1 MGWQLF
7 VKIFL
12 LICVGVCSQIK
23 HVDATIPAYYTQ
35 VKLLPLA
42 EAGRSQQ
49 DAVRSQRSLYG
60 SGQQVSLPIAS
71 LGAGHIASQNGL
83 INLLE
88 STKQQQQQQ
97 QQQGFMNNGGIAYAN
112 AGTKGIISNMPLSL
126 SLPGLLPLKLAG
138 QGAGTSSISIATA
151 EDFQDVAQGNL
162 RLQSPY
168 DSKRLAP
175 INAMFVRPFTKPRYG
190 KYTKEVC
197 LEWNCCQGN
206 DFYVVIHAKALSYL
220 ASKNVYNALQNE
232 NIEQS
237 KTIIELEK
245 CLKSEQENWRKLN
258 ENFLLLEKEKTSLRE
273 AFDELNIEIK
283 RLEGNINYLEDERER
298 GEKELQEFVDK
309 LEKKAQSWK
318 KLLIEKDK
326 ELKKLKT
333 KFDGNDRL
341 NGALNEEE
349 ESTDTDAR
357 INGTENIKLYQAI
370 EARDK
375 LIEQLELKIKIM
387 ADEMLAATQL
397 MNRIYQER
405 SEEINPRK
413 PKSCCANIEAL
424 LKASNTKCRELSEM
438 LEKAEEESALKAK
451 EAMEAT
457 KTLAK
462 FQCGED
468 GLIPTLRKC
477 SALENKLQSRE
488 KQIRNL
494 ITELNSMHEI
504 VHENAFLRR
513 RLNIP
518 EDVIISTKNLA
529 AKERNKDKIINRLNL
544 KLRASEEI
552 RLQLK
557 IEKNDLRKEILELK
571 QLLSDKSNNTADGDK
586 SSETLTEE
594 DHGNIGSVEINSK
607 DISSSTSPHER
618 LNINTVPLK
627 SPTKEIGEIE
637 DSNNTP
643 ETSLAV
649 TVCTHCHGN
658 YKIELQD
665 PDNLGYDIKYHDIEQ
680 ENEILRQGM
689 LEILEKLREYGD
701 TSEQIIIDET
711 LLANLLK
718 TLKSSDSSQGSP
730 LHLREEL
737 LALKQKEQALEDLL
751 RQHMTAK
758 NSYAEEEEEEVQSV
772 ESIRED
778 GEIRNIEEE
787 LPIEM
792 PTFVDSSTRPTTPNK
807 SLSILQI
814 PDISHESFV
823 LTTPKNRQL
832 EDEVDELKIYRKH
845 YEELYLHMKASD
857 LEVMQAC
864 AELTEKTAKLEI
876 DLIKAEKCLQ
886 YLKEDL
892 DKNLSELKEKEM
904 FWLEKESKYKIDIK
918 NLEHE
923 SEYMK
928 RDKEN
933 YVSIYYYSK
942 EEYLT
947 LQKSLNEN
955 LMKLSLVTKEI
966 LSSKSV
972 DNINIPDLGMDYG
985 IIIDNYQLD
994 VISMEEFE
1002 KQNKLYKEYQEQKT
1016 EMLKNTAHLESLLEI
1031 AREQIQSQQKLLND
1045 ITDNHIS
1052 LRHLVADLQSTSEEK
1067 FLIAKMHRDLDN
1079 GIFLQKSLLLL
1090 KEKYAK
1096 YTPLIFLTNFICAY
1110 KKFQNSV
1117 EENSEKNYLKI
1128 INEQIEELIKIKLNE
1143 QNVQMEEQPQLIKLI
1158 KSETQ
1163 CRLYEDQVK
1172 MLQNKCQY
1180 LEKDLNEL
1188 RLDQACESE
1197 HWKTVQALFGSEKA
1211 IDELVLKTEKNL
1223 KAVEKILTQDIA
1235 CNTETPIPAERK
1247 RSLKPIQVDVLIQ
1260 TDQDSPKRGDTKKEY
1275 LLMQTNENYT
1285 ENGKQIVEPRKVVT
1299 ETKEV
1304 QIQTCKQPNIL
1315 ESKGI
1320 QTLEETV
1327 INILKDK
1334 PYNSENSKANE
1345 LSHALETLKKT
1356 EERLTQANLQIEEL
1370 ENKLKILESLE
1381 ESKSS
1386 TELSPTNAK
1395 TDVIEKTILSF
1406 HTLLSEKDKSIG
1418 KYQDIVQTEREQN
1431 HLTLNKLNAEIEE
1444 LNNAVTQL
1452 NVGMKNKDLE
1462 ILELKTQLESIS
1474 VRRNS
1479 NEKLQLATIA
1489 MEAEENVDNSL
1500 NEMTDEKIEEMFQQ
1514 ENSPTNSAAASIVA
1528 PEDIVKEKQTLEGT
1542 KNLLIPANI
1551 MKQLKELKDKAS
1563 YCESALKVK
1572 EDENVILKEKVKLL
1586 QEREKTSEITNNTEV
1601 EQLRTLV
1608 DEKDK
1613 HINELLETLNNFH
1626 EDQERFITDSSSYTA
1641 DQIAR
1646 LANDLTRTE
1655 ATNKIYYAQ
1664 VEALKKQLSNL
1675 TQREKQARDL
1685 IQSLRNQLI
1694 KRPVVSIK
1702 TELNARVKTESLQ
1715 KRVQQLEL
1723 ELEEARAE
1731 IQRQKVVIDN
1741 KRHRSAHEVG
1751 LWEKQKRW
1759 QQNAEK
1765 LKVKLEDTE
1774 TTLEKTKTLLQSARN
1789 AINRLEKDKQMMEA
1803 KLGRVTNQTTKH
1815 SIKCCRAPSC
1825 PNLHNPSSTN
1835 AAIAKYTTSESPETY
1850 TGGSSDCS
1858 SPARSSTTN
1867 KTHYTVQV
1875 QNQEVV
1881 EALKARLEMQ
1891 QRKILAMEL
1900 AGKGSNALTSEMEK
1914 LQEKLSAVEAQNI
1927 RLEAKNLQLQ
1937 LDNDLLRQ
1945 GDGTERFQKRIKHLE
1960 DYIIALKEE
1969 MASSEA
1975 RRQLCKCSGVKVNL
1989 QTGQSA
1995 EHTILSLRNLVEK
2008 LKAENKYLKDGRR
2021 SSESRTSSE
2030 STNDTARLQQ
2040 MLHESLDKIS
2050 SLELKL
2056 KMPAKCPHCE
2066 NKQKIVS
2073 PAMQEELKYIK
2084 EQLHKKTQLLQK
2096 AKVLLTRAAAK
2107 EKVLK
2112 EQLTMWKR
2120 KCFELQNVPVIEEI
2134 SE

>member
-1 MGWQLF
+1 MDLPEVVSVKKFKDFTREQKDHLFETLLELAVALDELPKKSLRKTLELTLAVLQYKGKQVQILQEQLDEKSPSSG
-7 VKIFL
+7 VGSLNERLMIENEKLTQLLTRTEDEKLVLKDKNKGLIAEIFQL
-12 LICVGVCSQIK
+12 KQRLKEIT
-23 HVDATIPAYYTQ
+23 AN
-35 VKLLPLA
+35 A
-42 EAGRSQQ
+42 EASDKDSSDPLSELDKQE
-49 DAVRSQRSLYG
+49 SL
-60 SGQQVSLPIAS
+60 LR
-71 LGAGHIASQNGL
+71 N
-83 INLLE
+83 INL
-88 STKQQQQQQ
+88 K
-97 QQQGFMNNGGIAYAN
+97 NKHI
-112 AGTKGIISNMPLSL
+112 
-126 SLPGLLPLKLAG
+126 
-138 QGAGTSSISIATA
+138 
-151 EDFQDVAQGNL
+151 
-162 RLQSPY
+162 
-168 DSKRLAP
+168 KRLL
-175 INAMFVRPFTKPRYG
+175 
-190 KYTKEVC
+190 KEI
-197 LEWNCCQGN
+197 E
-206 DFYVVIHAKALSYL
+206 
-220 ASKNVYNALQNE
+220 ALQND

-237 KTIIELEK
+237 KTIIDVEK
-245 CLKSEQENWRKLN
+245 RLKCEQENWKKLN

-273 AFDELNIEIK
+273 AFDELTIEIK
-283 RLEGNINYLEDERER
+283 RLESNINYLEDERER
-298 GEKELQEFVDK
+298 SEKELQEFVDK

-318 KLLIEKDK
+318 KLLLEKDK

-333 KFDGNDRL
+333 TTNKLDGSERSQ
-341 NGALNEEE
+341 ALASGD
-349 ESTDTDAR
+349 ESTDTDVGA
-357 INGTENIKLYQAI
+357 NGSEKFKLYQAI

-375 LIEQLELKIKIM
+375 LIEQLELKIEIM

-405 SEEINPRK
+405 NEEMNPRK

-424 LKASNTKCRELSEM
+424 LKASNAKCRELSDM
-438 LEKAEEESALKAK
+438 LERAEEESAIKAK
-451 EAMEAT
+451 QAMEAT
-457 KTLAK
+457 KTLAA

-468 GLIPTLRKC
+468 GLLPALRRC
-477 SALENKLQSRE
+477 SALESKLQSRE
-488 KQIRNL
+488 NQIRTL

-504 VHENAFLRR
+504 GQENSFLRK

-518 EDVIISTKNLA
+518 DDAIISTKNLA
-529 AKERNKDKIINRLNL
+529 AKERNKSKIIDRLNL
-544 KLRASEEI
+544 KLRASEEM

-557 IEKNDLRKEILELK
+557 LEKSDLRKEILELK
-571 QLLSDKSNNTADGDK
+571 QLLLNASNNTAADVEK
-586 SSETLTEE
+586 SSETLAEE
-594 DHGNIGSVEINSK
+594 DQGLIESTEINCK
-607 DISSSTSPHER
+607 DDSPRTPDHALEINKIS
-618 LNINTVPLK
+618 LK
-627 SPTKEIGEIE
+627 SPTKEIGEVE

-643 ETSLAV
+643 EDSLAV

-665 PDNLGYDIKYHDIEQ
+665 PSNMGGFDMKYQDIAQ

-701 TSEQIIIDET
+701 MSEQIVIDKT
-711 LLANLLK
+711 LLSNLLRI
-718 TLKSSDSSQGSP
+718 LKSSDTCQDSP
-730 LHLREEL
+730 LRLQEEML
-737 LALKQKEQALEDLL
+737 ELKRKEQALEDLL
-751 RQHMTAK
+751 NQHIAMK
-758 NSYAEEEEEEVQSV
+758 KYCAEDEVQSV
-772 ESIRED
+772 ETMRED
-778 GEIRNIEEE
+778 GEIRNAEE

-792 PTFVDSSTRPTTPNK
+792 PTLFDSSTRPTTPNRSH
-807 SLSILQI
+807 SLLQI
-814 PDISHESFV
+814 PNISHESIW
-823 LTTPKNRQL
+823 TMPEKRQL
-832 EDEVDELKIYRKH
+832 EQEIDELKIYRKH

-864 AELTEKTAKLEI
+864 AELTEKTAKLET
-876 DLIKAEKCLQ
+876 DLMKAEKCLQ

-892 DKNLSELKEKEM
+892 DNNLGELKEKQM
-904 FWLEKESKYKIDIK
+904 FWLEKESKYKMNIK

-923 SEYMK
+923 SEHLK
-928 RDKEN
+928 REKEN
-933 YVSIYYYSK
+933 CFSIYCYSK
-942 EEYLT
+942 EEYLS
-947 LQKSLNEN
+947 LQKSFTKN
-955 LMKLSLVTKEI
+955 LMKLSLVTEEI
-966 LSSKSV
+966 LSGKST
-972 DNINIPDLGMDYG
+972 DSINIPDLSIDYG
-985 IIIDNYQLD
+985 IIVDNYQLD
-994 VISMEEFE
+994 VIPLEEFE
-1002 KQNKLYKEYQEQKT
+1002 KENKLNKEFQEQKT
-1016 EMLKNTAHLESLLEI
+1016 EMLKNTAHLESLLVI

-1067 FLIAKMHRDLDN
+1067 FLIAKMQRDLDN
-1079 GIFLQKSLLLL
+1079 AKLEIDHLRDECASSRQHFEALQQELLNKEKLCQQLRKNFHNERANREIKLRFLQKSLLLL

-1128 INEQIEELIKIKLNE
+1128 VNKQIEELIKTKLNE
-1143 QNVQMEEQPQLIKLI
+1143 QNIQMEEQPQLI

-1163 CRLYEDQVK
+1163 CRLYEDEVK
-1172 MLQNKCQY
+1172 MLQNKCRY

-1197 HWKTVQALFGSEKA
+1197 HWKTIQALFGSEKA
-1211 IDELVLKTEKNL
+1211 IDDLVLKTEKNL

-1235 CNTETPIPAERK
+1235 CNTEAPIPAERT
-1247 RSLKPIQVDVLIQ
+1247 RSLKPAQVDVLIQ
-1260 TDQDSPKRGDTKKEY
+1260 TEQESPKRRDSKKEY
-1275 LLMQTNENYT
+1275 LVAEIEDGN
-1285 ENGKQIVEPRKVVT
+1285 QIANRKVMT

-1304 QIQTCKQPNIL
+1304 QIQTCKQRNL
-1315 ESKGI
+1315 QESKAI

-1327 INILKDK
+1327 TNVTNNK
-1334 PYNSENSKANE
+1334 PHKSESPKTNT
-1345 LSHALETLKKT
+1345 LQHTLETLKET
-1356 EERLTQANLQIEEL
+1356 ENR
-1370 ENKLKILESLE
+1370 
-1381 ESKSS
+1381 
-1386 TELSPTNAK
+1386 
-1395 TDVIEKTILSF
+1395 
-1406 HTLLSEKDKSIG
+1406 EKDKSIG
-1418 KYQDIVQTEREQN
+1418 KYQDILQTEREQN
-1431 HLTLNKLNAEIEE
+1431 HLTVSKLNAEIEG
-1444 LNNAVTQL
+1444 LNHAVTQL

-1479 NEKLQLATIA
+1479 SEKLQLATIA
-1489 MEAEENVDNSL
+1489 METEENVDNSL

-1514 ENSPTNSAAASIVA
+1514 ENSSTNSATGSIVIA
-1528 PEDIVKEKQTLEGT
+1528 PEEVVKEKHELEEA
-1542 KNLLIPANI
+1542 KALLIPSNI

-1563 YCESALKVK
+1563 YYESALKVK
-1572 EDENVILKEKVKLL
+1572 EDEIVILKEKLKLL
-1586 QEREKTSEITNNTEV
+1586 QEREKSTEITNNTEV
-1601 EQLRTLV
+1601 EQLRIMV
-1608 DEKDK
+1608 EEKDK

-1641 DQIAR
+1641 DQIAQ

-1685 IQSLRNQLI
+1685 SQSLRNQLI

-1702 TELNARVKTESLQ
+1702 TELNARVKNESLQ

-1723 ELEEARAE
+1723 DLEEARAE
-1731 IQRQKVVIDN
+1731 IQRQKVIIDN

-1765 LKVKLEDTE
+1765 LKGKLEDTE
-1774 TTLEKTKTLLQSARN
+1774 ATLEKTKTLLQSARN
-1789 AINRLEKDKQMMEA
+1789 TVNRLEKDKQMLEA
-1803 KLGRVTNQTTKH
+1803 KLGRATNQTTKH

-1825 PNLHNPSSTN
+1825 PNLHNPISTN
-1835 AAIAKYTTSESPETY
+1835 AAIVKYTTSESPDTV
-1850 TGGSSDCS
+1850 TAGSSECS
-1858 SPARSSTTN
+1858 SPARSGNCIN
-1867 KTHYTVQV
+1867 KMQYTVQA
-1875 QNQEVV
+1875 QNQDVID
-1881 EALKARLEMQ
+1881 ALKARLEMQ
-1891 QRKILAMEL
+1891 QRKILVMEL
-1900 AGKGSNALTSEMEK
+1900 AGKGSHALTNEMEK
-1914 LQEKLSAVEAQNI
+1914 LQEKLSAIEAQNI

-2021 SSESRTSSE
+2021 SSESRSS
-2030 STNDTARLQQ
+2030 SDATNDTARLQQ
-2040 MLHESLDKIS
+2040 KLHDSLDKIS

-2056 KMPAKCPHCE
+2056 KAPSKCPHCE
-2066 NKQKIVS
+2066 TKQKVA
-2073 PAMQEELKYIK
+2073 PPPQQEELKYIK